1 MIISMVVQMSKG
13 EVGDEHALA
22 RIYSALGEPT
32 RVRVLRVLATG
43 GEMSCGQLA
52 QQVDITASTG
62 SHHISELMDCG
73 LLQMRKKG
81 RFHLLS
87 VRRDVLAK
95 FAPAILADR
104 QDAP

>member
-1 MIISMVVQMSKG
+1 MSKG
-13 EVGDEHALA
+13 EDADEHALA

-32 RVRVLRVLATG
+32 RLRLLRVLAAG

-52 QQVDITASTG
+52 QMVDITASTG
-62 SHHISELMDCG
+62 SHHIAELMDCG
-73 LLQMRKKG
+73 LLQMRKDG

-87 VRRDVLAK
+87 VRRDVLTQ

-104 QDAP
+104 PDAP

>member
-1 MIISMVVQMSKG
+1 MVVQMSKG
-13 EVGDEHALA
+13 EVTDEHTLA
-22 RIYSALGEPT
+22 RMYSALGEPT
-32 RVRVLRVLATG
+32 RLRLLRVLAAG

-52 QQVDITASTG
+52 QVVDITASTG
-62 SHHISELMDCG
+62 SHHIAELMDCG
-73 LLQMRKKG
+73 LLQMRKDG

>member
-1 MIISMVVQMSKG
+1 MVVQMSKG
-13 EVGDEHALA
+13 EVTDEHTLA

-32 RVRVLRVLATG
+32 RLRLLRVLAAG

-52 QQVDITASTG
+52 QVVDITASTG

-73 LLQMRKKG
+73 LLQMRKDG

-95 FAPAILADR
+95 FAPAILADG
-104 QDAP
+104 QGAP

>member
-1 MIISMVVQMSKG
+1 MVVQTSKG
-13 EVGDEHALA
+13 EVTDEHTLA

-32 RVRVLRVLATG
+32 RLRVLRVLAAR

-52 QQVDITASTG
+52 QEVDITASTG
-62 SHHISELMDCG
+62 SHHIAELMDCG

-87 VRRDVLAK
+87 VRREVLAK
-95 FAPAILADR
+95 FAPAILRDGP
-104 QDAP
+104 DAP

>member
-1 MIISMVVQMSKG
+1 MVVQVSKG
-13 EVGDEHALA
+13 EVTDEHALA
-22 RIYSALGEPT
+22 KIYSALGEPN
-32 RVRVLRVLATG
+32 RLRLLRVLAAG

-52 QQVDITASTG
+52 QEVDITASTG

-73 LLQMRKKG
+73 LLQMRKDG

-104 QDAP
+104 QEAP

>member
-1 MIISMVVQMSKG
+1 MSNG
-13 EVGDEHALA
+13 ELADERTLA

-32 RVRVLRVLATG
+32 RVRLLRVLATG

-52 QQVDITASTG
+52 QEVDIAASTG

-73 LLQMRKKG
+73 LLQMRKDG

-95 FAPAILADR
+95 FAPAILADC